1 MKLVNH
7 EYNTV
12 RIFFNQKQKQK
23 KNDKDGRG
31 GPSI

>member
-23 KNDKDGRG
+23 NDKDDRG